1 MGVWVG
7 GRGEAVTMGIVTSPG
22 LVTGKVVPETTIAV
36 VPGGTEVTNKEVICM
51 VDVLRR
57 AEELMTG
64 TVEVTMVELLVLVCV
79 GHEVELAGFVGMPE
93 AEVVGFTGLV
103 TVHL

>member
-1 MGVWVG
+1 
-7 GRGEAVTMGIVTSPG
+7 MGIVTSPG
-22 LVTGKVVPETTIAV
+22 LVTGKVVPETTTAV
-36 VPGGTEVTNKEVICM
+36 DPGGTVVTNKEVICTM
-51 VDVLRR
+51 DVLRA

-64 TVEVTMVELLVLVCV
+64 TVGVIVELLDLVCV
-79 GHEVELAGFVGMPE
+79 GHEVVLAGLVGMPE